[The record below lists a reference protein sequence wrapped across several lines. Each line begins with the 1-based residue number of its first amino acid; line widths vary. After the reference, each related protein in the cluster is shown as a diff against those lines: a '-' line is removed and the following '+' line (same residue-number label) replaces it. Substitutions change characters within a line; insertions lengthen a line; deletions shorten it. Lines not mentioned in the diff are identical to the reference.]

1 MVWKKHTVKALC
13 FNRNGMDALWWRY
26 TFFLYK
32 QPVYKQPVLRPLK
45 NEATFPSVQEV
56 VGRTS
61 IGRQFPTSVD
71 GRRRVR
77 NESSVDG
84 RKTTS
89 SRRRKQTSI
98 WRPELTSRWR
108 RISTVDRRLICDV
121 IMTVARRPFSTSILR
136 PSSTSNW
143 RPHMTGY
150 SRSLLT
156 WFFTG
161 RFNLLLYFPI
171 KQDRM
176 AEWCDKRYMMTSQ
189 VCTL

>member
-1 MVWKKHTVKALC
+1 MLVTKCLNLKITSDIFKCWTYQ
-13 FNRNGMDALWWRY
+13 LWRL
-26 TFFLYK
+26 FIKNSLSCH
-32 QPVYKQPVLRPLK
+32 VL
-45 NEATFPSVQEV
+45 PSVQEV

-89 SRRRKQTSI
+89 ARRRKQTSI

-108 RISTVDRRLICDV
+108 RISTVDRRLICNV
-121 IMTVARRPFSTSILR
+121 ITTVARRPFSTSILR

-143 RPHMTGY
+143 RPHLTGY

-156 WFFTG
+156 WFSTG
-161 RFNLLLYFPI
+161 RFNFLLYF
-171 KQDRM
+171 
-176 AEWCDKRYMMTSQ
+176 
-189 VCTL
+189 L

>member
-1 MVWKKHTVKALC
+1 MKWFKNEYTNWKLLVEVPRAESMFRIFGQVQYWCDLDLLLC
-13 FNRNGMDALWWRY
+13 FHY
-26 TFFLYK
+26 TQL
-32 QPVYKQPVLRPLK
+32 
-45 NEATFPSVQEV
+45 PSVQEV

-89 SRRRKQTSI
+89 PRRRKQTSI

-121 IMTVARRPFSTSILR
+121 ITTVARRPFSTSILR

-143 RPHMTGY
+143 RPHLTGY

-156 WFFTG
+156 WFSTS
-161 RFNLLLYFPI
+161 RFNLLLYF
-171 KQDRM
+171 
-176 AEWCDKRYMMTSQ
+176 
-189 VCTL
+189 L